1 MVRRVHELSICIS
14 LAAIVTEHAAGR
26 PVDRVVIDVGSLRQV
41 VPETLRYS
49 WEIVVADT
57 PLAGSTLDINHVPVV
72 LACRDCGASTA
83 IEAPLFRCGT
93 CGSTDVEIVSGQEL
107 LLRSLELS
115 GV

>member
-26 PVDRVVIDVGSLRQV
+26 AVHRVVVDVGQLRQV

-49 WEIVVADT
+49 WGIVVAGT
-57 PLAGSTLDINHVPVV
+57 PLDGSALEINHVPVV
-72 LACRDCGASTA
+72 LECRACGVATA
-83 IEAPLFRCGT
+83 IEAPRFRCGE
-93 CGSTDVEIVSGQEL
+93 CGSAEVEIVSGEEL
-107 LLRSLELS
+107 LVRSLEMS